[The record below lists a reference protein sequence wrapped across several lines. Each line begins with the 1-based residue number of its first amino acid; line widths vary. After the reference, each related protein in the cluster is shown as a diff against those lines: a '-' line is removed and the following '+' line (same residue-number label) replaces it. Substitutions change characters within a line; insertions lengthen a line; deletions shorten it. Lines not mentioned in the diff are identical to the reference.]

1 MELNH
6 LYNYFSVYFRPR
18 RRNRKRKDCLAAIK
32 KMPCMNAEAI
42 NASGKKTGS
51 FYASVKTL
59 KTKKSGRNSAEPQ
72 L

>member
-1 MELNH
+1 
-6 LYNYFSVYFRPR
+6 
-18 RRNRKRKDCLAAIK
+18 
-32 KMPCMNAEAI
+32 MNAEAI

-51 FYASVKTL
+51 FYDSVKTL